1 MNVLLFVNY
10 QREIPPFMITEIK
23 YAEKEFDY
31 IEYIN
36 PHLDNDNSCE
46 IESTN
51 VIFTEAKKKRLNVY
65 INTFLGLFRK
75 EVRKDVLEAIRTR
88 KFGIQFILHLL
99 KEIYPSEVVFQIL
112 KKRMDMKYSDD
123 NVCVLSAWFNSN
135 AYAVARLKRR
145 YPQIEAVSYAH
156 AFEVNPERGP
166 FIKLSMNDYKHTF
179 LDNVYFISKNV
190 MMSYLN
196 ELGYKDQIFLNRIN
210 VHYLG
215 TINRDSYSK
224 KENSKVFHLLSCS
237 GMSHVKRIEL
247 ILKMLENW
255 KFGSILWT
263 HIGCGPLWEEIKQQ
277 SINIESEN
285 PNVKINLLGK
295 LTNREVHEFYRKN
308 SIDLFINVS
317 KSEGLPVSI
326 MEAISYG
333 VPVIA
338 TDVGGTS
345 EIVNDKTGF
354 LISSNPNIR
363 EIEKIIKN
371 YIELPRDKKE
381 LLKKNAK
388 TFWEEKFDADKN
400 GPMFYKN
407 LLKNLK

>member
-1 MNVLLFVNY
+1 MNVLLVVNY

>member
-1 MNVLLFVNY
+1 MNVLLVVNY
-10 QREIPPFMITEIK
+10 QREIPPFMVTEIK

-46 IESTN
+46 IESKN
-51 VIFTEAKKKRLNVY
+51 VIFTEAKKKRLNIY

-75 EVRKDVLEAIRTR
+75 EVRKDVLEAIKKR

-112 KKRMDMKYSDD
+112 KKRMKMKYSDD

-166 FIKLSMNDYKHTF
+166 FIELSMNDYKHTL

-190 MMSYLN
+190 MKSYLN
-196 ELGYKDQIFLNRIN
+196 ELGYKNQIFLNKIN

-215 TINRDSYSK
+215 TINRDSYSE
-224 KENSKVFHLLSCS
+224 KENSEVFHLLSCS
-237 GMSHVKRIEL
+237 GMSDVKRIEL

-255 KFGSILWT
+255 KFGSIMWT
-263 HIGCGPLWEEIKQQ
+263 HIGFGLLWEKIKQQ
-277 SINIESEN
+277 SIKIESEN

-295 LTNREVHEFYRKN
+295 LSNREVHEFYRKN

-345 EIVNDKTGF
+345 EIVNDKIGF

>member
-1 MNVLLFVNY
+1 MNVLLVVNY

-23 YAEKEFDY
+23 YAEKEFNY

-65 INTFLGLFRK
+65 INTFWGLFRK
-75 EVRKDVLEAIRTR
+75 EVRKDVLEAIKTR

-255 KFGSILWT
+255 KIGSILWT

-400 GPMFYKN
+400 GPMFYEN

>member
-1 MNVLLFVNY
+1 MNVLLVVNY

-23 YAEKEFDY
+23 YADKEFDY

>member
-1 MNVLLFVNY
+1 MNVLLVVNY

-23 YAEKEFDY
+23 YAEKEFNY

-65 INTFLGLFRK
+65 INTFWGLFRK
-75 EVRKDVLEAIRTR
+75 EVRKDVLEAIKTR

>member
-1 MNVLLFVNY
+1 MNVLLVVNY

-75 EVRKDVLEAIRTR
+75 EVRKDVLEAIKTR

-215 TINRDSYSK
+215 TINRDSCSK

-263 HIGCGPLWEEIKQQ
+263 HIGDGPLWGEIKQQ

-295 LTNREVHEFYRKN
+295 LTNREVHEFYRTN

>member
-1 MNVLLFVNY
+1 MNVLLVVNY

-65 INTFLGLFRK
+65 INTFWGLFRK
-75 EVRKDVLEAIRTR
+75 EVRKDVLEAIKTR

-255 KFGSILWT
+255 KIGSILWT

-400 GPMFYKN
+400 GPMFYEN